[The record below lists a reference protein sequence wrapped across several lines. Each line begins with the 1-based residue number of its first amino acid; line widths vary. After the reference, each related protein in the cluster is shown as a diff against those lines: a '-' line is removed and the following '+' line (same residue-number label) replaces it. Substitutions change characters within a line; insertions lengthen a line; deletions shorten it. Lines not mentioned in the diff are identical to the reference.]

1 MLIIY
6 HVVFLHTDQLKPRS
20 KLKDW
25 IDDEEE
31 IGNRKTIKNKIK
43 TNLYSYYLGNNVEF
57 ASFKKAA
64 TFLFNRDYKD
74 KKQIFVPEVFLTK
87 IPKMILH
94 EKEQVEKKLEA
105 MNDDELSAEEKKEKE
120 NLKERLKTIEGEMI
134 EKKVYDTLKAYYKS
148 DSDQEVLI
156 IHGYELADLEN
167 LADRKDIS
175 HWEKDF
181 LIVNKTYGYIMNI
194 EAKSSLNVNSL
205 NSAKE
210 QLENTKTILEKWFGA
225 DLKEGWKFISAI
237 YCERDDKTNWYKKKC
252 KEKLNDDFIFTGT
265 EDLKK
270 KIDKIHES
278 LQDESRFD

>member
-105 MNDDELSAEEKKEKE
+105 MNDDELSEEEKKEKE
-120 NLKERLKTIEGEMI
+120 KLKERLKTIEGEVI
-134 EKKVYDTLKAYYKS
+134 EKKVYHALKDYFKS
-148 DSDQEVLI
+148 HSDQEVLV
-156 IHGYELADLEN
+156 IHGYEFAELDKLANRNDV
-167 LADRKDIS
+167 K

-194 EAKSSLNVNSL
+194 EAKSSLNVASL
-205 NSAKE
+205 NSAKK
-210 QLENTKTILEKWFGA
+210 QLENTRKMLEEWFGA
-225 DLKEGWKFISAI
+225 DLKEGWKIISAI
-237 YCERDDKTNWYKKKC
+237 YCERDDKSNKNC
-252 KEKLNDDFIFTGT
+252 KEKMDFIFTGP
-265 EDLKK
+265 EDLKE
-270 KIDKIHES
+270 KIDKIPES
-278 LQDESRFD
+278 LRELRNESWFD